1 MRTGKP
7 MKAII
12 QNKYGDAST
21 LQLVDVPSLT
31 IQHPTDVLIDVKV
44 ANISTGD
51 KNINTMQGNFF
62 FKLLLQLVFGFG
74 KPKAKVRGISGS
86 GVVTKIGSKVT
97 NVQVGDRVNFINS
110 MKAGV
115 MAEQL
120 RLSSTSKLAI
130 VDASVSFEQAAPIAF
145 GALTAIH
152 FINEQSVKPG
162 SAVLV
167 YGASGSVGS
176 YAVQLAKHYG
186 ATVTGVAREVHWP
199 KLPGLNVDQWIDYST
214 TDVTKL
220 KQQYDVILD
229 AVGFFS
235 KGNAKKILQANG
247 KYFSIASPTKEDVKR
262 LAFLNQLLA
271 EGKLQTIIDTAYPLD
286 LFQQAHQYVYD
297 GHKTGNVVLTIN
309 HQSLD

>member
-1 MRTGKP
+1 

-21 LQLVDVPSLT
+21 LQLLDVPPLT
-31 IQHPTDVLIDVKV
+31 IEQPTDVLIDVKV

-86 GVVTKIGSKVT
+86 GIVTKIGSKVT

-120 RLSSTSKLAI
+120 RLSSKSKLAI
-130 VDASVSFEQAAPIAF
+130 VDPSVSFEQAAPIAF

-152 FINEQSVKPG
+152 FINEQSVQPG
-162 SAVLV
+162 NKVLV

-186 ATVTGVAREVHWP
+186 AHVTGVAKEHHWE
-199 KLPGLNVDQWIDYST
+199 KLSDAGVDQWIDYSV
-214 TDVTKL
+214 TDITAIKE
-220 KQQYDVILD
+220 KYDVVLD
-229 AVGFFS
+229 AVGFFR
-235 KGNAKKILQANG
+235 KDKAAKILKDTG
-247 KYFSIASPTKEDVKR
+247 KYFSISFPTKEDVLK
-262 LAFLNQLLA
+262 LAFLNQLLS
-271 EGKLQTIIDTAYPLD
+271 EGKLNTMIDKVYPLTD
-286 LFQQAHQYVYD
+286 FKQAHQHVYD
-297 GHKTGNVVLTIN
+297 GHKTGNVVLTIKETR
-309 HQSLD
+309 

>member
-1 MRTGKP
+1 

-21 LQLVDVPSLT
+21 LQLLDVPPLT
-31 IQHPTDVLIDVKV
+31 IEQPTDVLIDVKV

-86 GVVTKIGSKVT
+86 GIVTKIGSKVT

-130 VDASVSFEQAAPIAF
+130 VDPSVSFEQAAPIAF

-162 SAVLV
+162 SKVLV

-186 ATVTGVAREVHWP
+186 AHVTGVAKEHHWG
-199 KLPGLNVDQWIDYST
+199 KLSDAGVDQWIDYSV
-214 TDVTKL
+214 TDITAIKE
-220 KQQYDVILD
+220 KYDVVLD
-229 AVGFFS
+229 AVGFFR
-235 KGNAKKILQANG
+235 KDKAAKILKDTG
-247 KYFSIASPTKEDVKR
+247 KYFSISFPTKEDVLK
-262 LAFLNQLLA
+262 LAFLNQLLS
-271 EGKLQTIIDTAYPLD
+271 EGKLNTMIDKVYPLTD
-286 LFQQAHQYVYD
+286 FKQAHQHVYD
-297 GHKTGNVVLTIN
+297 GHKTGNVVLTIKETR
-309 HQSLD
+309 

>member
-1 MRTGKP
+1 

-21 LQLVDVPSLT
+21 LQLVDVPPLT
-31 IQHPTDVLIDVKV
+31 IQQPTDVLIDVHV

-86 GVVTKIGSKVT
+86 GVVKKIGSKVT

-130 VDASVSFEQAAPIAF
+130 VDPSVSVEQAAPMAF

-152 FINEQSVKPG
+152 FINETSIKPG
-162 SAVLV
+162 DHVLI

-176 YAVQLAKHYG
+176 YAVQLAKQYG

-199 KLPGLNVDQWIDYST
+199 KLSGLNVDQWIDYST
-214 TDVTKL
+214 TDVTKI
-220 KQQYDVILD
+220 KQQYDVVLD

-247 KYFSIASPTKEDVKR
+247 KYFSIASPTKEDIRR

-286 LFQQAHQYVYD
+286 AFQQAHQHVYD

-309 HQSLD
+309 HQNLD